1 MDKDYLGISDVDL
14 GTLKSAFLTPARD
27 NVLYTDVLTADEVAE
42 YMSKISDLSKEDKLK
57 IVTKKL
63 NDVYTGKFFDEKELN
78 KQEAIIV
85 LLLKAIPF
93 EKEEADIYW
102 KHRAES
108 GIHEDTKNILIEVAA
123 MHPLINGKPG
133 NEFREHLEQAIDLY
147 HQEIKKGNTPIIYI
161 PGSLHYIV
169 DKENNV
175 PKVDSQPLSEAGKEF
190 LIEHGIPEEFIRANV
205 VNLDIK
211 KEDGVYNS
219 GDECYVA
226 TQIAKE
232 ENCGRILSV
241 VSPVQL
247 YRKALFYQE
256 FGYNPELYAT
266 GTERTNHNYIGEL
279 FWSLYI
285 TYMNDQDWQTGFLS
299 YLTRKERDI
308 EYPEK
313 IKAYSKFVEKIIKN
327 GPGIPQEIFE
337 LKKQWL
343 EKYEHAKTNMD
354 TARLTKEDIL
364 INLIRTEGMQDLEQK
379 RILDII
385 NQNPDSETTI
395 VYSALSNIDDILEL
409 LEKYKSSKPVKLKSL
424 DGINV
429 QNIANEF
436 KNGNYKKIFGM
447 YPSSICMKNAI
458 EFIQEGVIPIVSTL
472 PDKDCNYIDN
482 IASMFENIIKQNN
495 PDKRIKD
502 KHDDKDDL
510 DL

>member
-1 MDKDYLGISDVDL
+1 MNIDFLGIEDVDL
-14 GTLKSAFLTPARD
+14 GTLKSAFLTPDRD
-27 NVLYTDVLTADEVAE
+27 NVLYTDALTSDEVAE
-42 YMSKISDLSKEDKLK
+42 YMSKISVLSREDKLK
-57 IVTKKL
+57 MITSKL
-63 NDVYTGKFFDEKELN
+63 NDAYTGKFSDEKELN
-78 KQEAIIV
+78 KQVAIIV

-108 GIHEDTKNILIEVAA
+108 GIHEDTKNVLIEVAA
-123 MHPLINGKPG
+123 THPLINGKPG
-133 NEFREHLEQAIDLY
+133 SEFQEHLEQAIDLY
-147 HQEIKKGNTPIIYI
+147 HQELNKGKRPIIYV

-169 DKENNV
+169 DKKTNI
-175 PKVDSQPLSEAGKEF
+175 PMVDSQPLSEAGKEF

-205 VNLDIK
+205 ANLDIK

-266 GTERTNHNYIGEL
+266 GTEKTNHNYVGEL

-308 EYPEK
+308 EYPNK
-313 IKAYSKFVEKIIKN
+313 IKAYSKFVEEIIKS
-327 GPGIPQEIFE
+327 GPNIPQEIFD

-343 EKYEHAKTNMD
+343 KKFEQAKTNMD
-354 TARLTKEDIL
+354 ESDLEKADIL
-364 INLIRTEGMQDLEQK
+364 IHLIRAEGMQDLEQK

-385 NQNPDSETTI
+385 SQNPDSKITI
-395 VYSALSNIDDILEL
+395 VYSALSNIDDISGL
-409 LEKYKSSKPVKLKSL
+409 LEEYKCSKHVSLKTL
-424 DGINV
+424 DDINV
-429 QNIANEF
+429 KNIADEF
-436 KNGNYKKIFGM
+436 KNGNYRKLFGI
-447 YPSSICMKNAI
+447 YPSSVCMKNAI
-458 EFIQEGVIPIVSTL
+458 KFIQEGVIPIVSTL
-472 PDKDCNYIDN
+472 PDKDCNYIGN
-482 IASMFENIIKQNN
+482 ISSMFEDIIKQSNLN
-495 PDKRIKD
+495 RKIQCT
-502 KHDDKDDL
+502 DDDRDDL
-510 DL
+510 